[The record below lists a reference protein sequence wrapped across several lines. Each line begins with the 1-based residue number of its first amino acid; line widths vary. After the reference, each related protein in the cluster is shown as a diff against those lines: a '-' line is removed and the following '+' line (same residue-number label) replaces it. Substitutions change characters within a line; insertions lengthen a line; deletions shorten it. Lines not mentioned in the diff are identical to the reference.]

1 MRPPGSKSITN
12 RALLCSALGS
22 GESTLTGTL
31 ASEDTDVMLAALGQ
45 LGISHTGNLSDGLV
59 TINGNNGR
67 IAPGDHRLDLANS
80 GTSMRFLS
88 AVAALGQ
95 GTIYLDGV
103 RRMRERPILPLVNS
117 LRQIGV
123 DVDCSP
129 NGCPPVVVRACGL
142 PGGTTC
148 VEGEASSQFLSA
160 LLLASPCAEKGVLAN
175 ASNDS
180 VSLPYLEMTV
190 DVMKSFGVEVSVNEA
205 TGYHIQAGQ
214 AYHGRSF
221 HIEPDATAASYLW
234 AIPAIMGGRVTV
246 EGLTRGS
253 IQGDVSFVD
262 CLSEMGCNVQFQPD
276 GITVEGPA
284 RKGINVDM
292 NGISDTVQTLAVV
305 ALFTEGETVIR
316 NVGHIRHKETDRI
329 GNLAVELR
337 KLGADVNENE
347 DGLAI
352 TPGILQGAIIDTYG
366 DHRMAMSLALAGLRI
381 EGVEIQDPGCTAKTY
396 PGFFEDL
403 VAITATAQKD

>member
-67 IAPGDHRLDLANS
+67 IAPGDHRLDVANS

-95 GTIYLDGV
+95 GTISLDGV
-103 RRMRERPILPLVNS
+103 PRMRERPILPLVNS

-205 TGYHIQAGQ
+205 TGYHIKAGQ

-284 RKGINVDM
+284 RKGIDVDM

-352 TPGILQGAIIDTYG
+352 TPGILQGAVIDTYG

>member
-1 MRPPGSKSITN
+1 
-12 RALLCSALGS
+12 
-22 GESTLTGTL
+22 
-31 ASEDTDVMLAALGQ
+31 MLAALGQ

-59 TINGNNGR
+59 TVTGNSGR
-67 IAPGDHRLDLANS
+67 IVAGDHRLDVANS

-95 GTIYLDGV
+95 GTIHLDGV
-103 RRMRERPILPLVNS
+103 ARMRERPIQPLVNS

-129 NGCPPVVVRACGL
+129 SGCPPVVVRASGL

-148 VEGEASSQFLSA
+148 VEGETSSQFLSA
-160 LLLASPCAEKGVLAN
+160 LLLASPCAEKDVVAN
-175 ASNDS
+175 ASENS

-190 DVMKSFGVEVSVNEA
+190 EVMKSFGVEVSVNKA
-205 TGYHIQAGQ
+205 TGYHVRAGQ
-214 AYHGRSF
+214 AYQGRSF
-221 HIEPDATAASYLW
+221 NIEPDATAASYLW
-234 AIPAIMGGRVTV
+234 AIPAIMGGTVTV

-253 IQGDVSFVD
+253 IQGDVRFVD
-262 CLSEMGCNVQFQPD
+262 CLSEMGCRVEFHPD

-284 RKGINVDM
+284 RKGIDVNM

-337 KLGADVNENE
+337 KLGAAVHENE

-352 TPGILQGAIIDTYG
+352 TPGIPCGAVIDTYG

-381 EGVEIQDPGCTAKTY
+381 EGVEIQDPDCTAKTY
-396 PGFFEDL
+396 PGFFQDL
-403 VAITATAQKD
+403 VRITATAEKG